1 MQAGWSSAY
10 VVLEAASCIEV
21 AATFHSTTAVA
32 VVRVVVSLARGVGR
46 LLLRGVD
53 MLKPMSLNRVH
64 VLILSLPYRQA
75 VLKQLGQADMNQTHN
90 MKDRLMVRGVEDGM
104 G

>member
-21 AATFHSTTAVA
+21 ATFHSTTAVA
-32 VVRVVVSLARGVGR
+32 VVRVVVSLARVVGR
-46 LLLRGVD
+46 LLLRGAD
-53 MLKPMSLNRVH
+53 MLKPMSLNGMH

>member
-1 MQAGWSSAY
+1 MQAGRSSAY

-21 AATFHSTTAVA
+21 ATFHSTTAVA
-32 VVRVVVSLARGVGR
+32 VVMVVVSLAQVVVR
-46 LLLRGVD
+46 LLLRGAD
-53 MLKPMSLNRVH
+53 MLKPMSLNGMH
-64 VLILSLPYRQA
+64 ALILSLPYRQA
-75 VLKQLGQADMNQTHN
+75 ALKKLGQADMNQTHN

>member
-1 MQAGWSSAY
+1 ME
-10 VVLEAASCIEV
+10 L
-21 AATFHSTTAVA
+21 ATFHSTTAVA
-32 VVRVVVSLARGVGR
+32 VVTVVVLFARVVVRVH
-46 LLLRGVD
+46 LRGAD
-53 MLKPMSLNRVH
+53 MLKPMSLNGMH

-75 VLKQLGQADMNQTHN
+75 ALKKLGQADMNQTHN